1 MNAIALDVNA
11 LKTVEHFRIPT
22 FETQLGPHE
31 TLTGSLPVSY
41 VELKRTQITDAAVRT
56 FDILAQLM
64 ADQNTYLSVR
74 IDVTQVAVCTE
85 VSSCVVQ

>member
-41 VELKRTQITDAAVRT
+41 VELKQTQTTDAAVRI
-56 FDILAQLM
+56 FDILAQHTE
-64 ADQNTYLSVR
+64 DQNMYLSIR
-74 IDVTQVAVCTE
+74 TSVTHR
-85 VSSCVVQ
+85 